1 MTIRTLA
8 AFCTKVILIA
18 GCLHMLNA
26 VIAGI
31 VAAQY
36 GVTS

>member
-1 MTIRTLA
+1 MTIRNIA

-18 GCLHMLNA
+18 GCLHVMIA